1 MKKRDWTRIDLD
13 HVWHPFTQMKTYQAD
28 ENLILAWGD
37 GNWLED
43 VDGNVFFDGVSSLW
57 TNVHGHRH
65 PALDRALMGQTHRLA
80 HSTLL
85 GVGNPPAA
93 ALAERLAAL
102 SPGDLGRVFYSD
114 DGSTAAEVALKMCF
128 QSWRHR
134 GAEGDERTEF
144 VAIGDSYHGDTIG
157 SVSAGGME
165 LFHGLFHPLLFK
177 THFIPSPNCYRCP
190 MGRERTACDFECA
203 RELGPLLDQAGKKIA
218 AMIVEPMVQGAG
230 GQIVYPAEVLRICRE
245 ETASRGIPLIADEVA
260 TGFGRTGRMFAC
272 EHADIEPD
280 LVTVA
285 KGLTGGYLPVAA
297 TLAGEEIYEAFLG
310 EYEEFK
316 TFFHGHTYTGNP
328 LGCAVALANL
338 DLIEETDLV
347 ARVAARSE
355 SLEEQLKRRLSRHPN
370 VGDIRLLG
378 FMGGV
383 ELVADRSTK
392 ARLPVE
398 ARTGHRVSLEA
409 RKAGLLLRPLGDVM
423 VLMPPLAA
431 TDGELEFL
439 VDSMAWA
446 IEHVFHS
453 KQSSPLVG
461 GGAPAGGGGGTSSAE
476 SRTLPALPRIPRRGR
491 LDLLPG
497 PRPADTPRRILVTGT
512 DTGIGKTVAAAALG
526 LAGRAAGLDVTCW
539 KPVESGVPRGHDEG
553 PDQCLYRALGLA
565 GSRDRWPVAGYCD
578 PVSPHLAART
588 EGRTIDVESLV
599 SRLRSGDEPL
609 LVEGAGGLLVPLDGT
624 STWADLALRAD
635 LGVLVVAPNRLGC
648 LNQVFSA
655 VYLLRTMGI
664 DICGV
669 ILNNHHAD
677 ANDLSAGSNPAE
689 LERYLGEIFLGV
701 LPDLPALDT
710 AALTP
715 AASAIAR
722 KLWGF

>member
-1 MKKRDWTRIDLD
+1 MKKRDWTRVDLD

-28 ENLILAWGD
+28 ENLILEWGD

-43 VDGNVFFDGVSSLW
+43 VDGDVFFDGVSSLW

-65 PALDRALMGQTHRLA
+65 PVLDRALMGQIHRLA

-93 ALAERLAAL
+93 ALAERLVAL
-102 SPGDLGRVFYSD
+102 SPGNLGRVFYSD

-134 GAEGDERTEF
+134 GATGDERSEF

-177 THFIPSPNCYRCP
+177 THFVPSPNCYRCP
-190 MGRERTACDFECA
+190 MGRERPTCDFECA
-203 RELGPLLDQAGKKIA
+203 RELGPLLDQTGNKIA

-230 GQIVYPAEVLRICRE
+230 GQIVYPAEVLRIYRE
-245 ETASRGIPLIADEVA
+245 ETAARGIPLIADEVA
-260 TGFGRTGRMFAC
+260 TGFGRTGRLFAC
-272 EHADIEPD
+272 EHAGIEPD
-280 LVTVA
+280 IMTVA

-297 TLAGEEIYEAFLG
+297 TLAGDEIYEAFLG

-328 LGCAVALANL
+328 LGCAVGLANL
-338 DLIEETDLV
+338 DLIESADLV
-347 ARVAARSE
+347 AQVATRSE
-355 SLEEQLKRRLSRHPN
+355 LLEERLRGRLDGHPN
-370 VGDIRLLG
+370 VGDIRLRG

-383 ELVADRSTK
+383 ELVADRTTK
-392 ARLPVE
+392 AHLPVE
-398 ARTGHRVSLEA
+398 ARVGHQVSLQA

-423 VLMPPLAA
+423 VVMPPLAA
-431 TDGELEFL
+431 TEVELEFL

-446 IEHVFHS
+446 IERVFQS
-453 KQSSPLVG
+453 NISSP
-461 GGAPAGGGGGTSSAE
+461 
-476 SRTLPALPRIPRRGR
+476 SRGEVSPFNNTPTLPAIPRVPRRGR

-497 PRPADTPRRILVTGT
+497 PRPTETPHRILVTGT
-512 DTGIGKTVAAAALG
+512 DTGIGKTVVAAALG
-526 LAGRAAGLDVTCW
+526 LAARAAGLDLTCW
-539 KPVESGVPRGHDEG
+539 KPVESGVPEGHDEG
-553 PDQCLYRALGLA
+553 SDQCLYRALGLA
-565 GSRDRWPVAGYCD
+565 GPRGRWPIAGYTD
-578 PVSPHLAART
+578 PVSPHLAARS
-588 EGRTIDVESLV
+588 EGRSIDVEGLV
-599 SRLRSGDEPL
+599 GRLRRGDESL

-624 STWADLALRAD
+624 TTWADLALRAD
-635 LGVLVVAPNRLGC
+635 LGALVVVPNRLGC
-648 LNQVFSA
+648 LNQAFST

-669 ILNNHHAD
+669 VLNNHQVD
-677 ANDLSAGSNPAE
+677 PEDLSVDSNGTE
-689 LERYLGEIFLGV
+689 LERYLGDIFLGV
-701 LPDLPALDT
+701 FPALPALDT
-710 AALTP
+710 ATLTP

-722 KLWGF
+722 KLWTL

>member
-1 MKKRDWTRIDLD
+1 MTKRDWTKIDLE

-28 ENLILAWGD
+28 ENLILEWGD

-43 VDGNVFFDGVSSLW
+43 VNGNTYFDGVSSLW

-65 PALDRALMGQTHRLA
+65 PALDRALMGQVHRLA

-93 ALAERLAAL
+93 ALAERLAARA
-102 SPGDLGRVFYSD
+102 PGDLSRVFYSD

-128 QSWRHR
+128 QAWRHR
-134 GAEGDERTEF
+134 GATGEERAEF
-144 VAIGDSYHGDTIG
+144 VALGDSYHGDTIG
-157 SVSAGGME
+157 AVSAGGME

-177 THFIPSPNCYRCP
+177 THFLPSPNCYRCP
-190 MGRERTACDFECA
+190 MGRTRGRCGFECA
-203 RELGPLLDQAGKKIA
+203 RALGPLLDKAGKKIA

-230 GQIVYPAEVLRICRE
+230 GQVIYPPEVLRIYRE
-245 ETASRGIPLIADEVA
+245 ETAARGIPLIVDEVA

-272 EHADIEPD
+272 EHAGIEPD

-297 TLAGEEIYEAFLG
+297 TLAGREIYEAFLG

-338 DLIEETDLV
+338 DLIEEAGLV
-347 ARVAARSE
+347 ARVAAAGKA
-355 SLEEQLKRRLSRHPN
+355 LEERLMGRLGGHPN

-383 ELVADRSTK
+383 ELVADRATK
-392 ARLPVE
+392 AHLPVTD
-398 ARTGHRVSLEA
+398 RTGHRVILKA
-409 RKAGLLLRPLGDVM
+409 REAGLLLRPLGDVI
-423 VLMPPLAA
+423 VVMPPLAS
-431 TDGELEFL
+431 TDAELEFL
-439 VDSMAWA
+439 VDGMAWA
-446 IEHVFHS
+446 IEQVFHS
-453 KQSSPLVG
+453 KQP
-461 GGAPAGGGGGTSSAE
+461 SSARGAVSPQATE
-476 SRTLPALPRIPRRGR
+476 GARHSDQRTLPAIPRIPRRGR

-497 PRPADTPRRILVTGT
+497 PRPAAVPPRILVTGT
-512 DTGIGKTVAAAALG
+512 DTGVGKTVAAAALG
-526 LAGRAAGLDVTCW
+526 LAARAAGREIACW

-553 PDQCLYRALGLA
+553 PDQSLYRALGLA
-565 GSRDRWPVAGYCD
+565 GDRQRWPVAGYRD
-578 PVSPHLAART
+578 PVSPHLAARS
-588 EGRTIDVESLV
+588 EGRAVDVEGLV
-599 SRLRSGDEPL
+599 RRLRAGDEPL

-624 STWADLALRAD
+624 TTWADLALRAD
-635 LGVLVVAPNRLGC
+635 LGALVVAPNRLGC

-655 VYLLRTMGI
+655 VYLLRAMGI
-664 DICGV
+664 PVCGV
-669 ILNNHHAD
+669 VLNNHHAD
-677 ANDLSAGSNPAE
+677 AEDLSAASNADE
-689 LERYLGEIFLGV
+689 LTRYLGELFLGV
-701 LPDLPALDT
+701 LPALPALDT

-715 AASAIAR
+715 AATAIAR
-722 KLWGF
+722 KIWGF

>member
-1 MKKRDWTRIDLD
+1 MTKRDWTRVDLD

-28 ENLILAWGD
+28 ENLILQWGD

-43 VDGNVFFDGVSSLW
+43 VDGEVFFDGVSSLW

-65 PALDRALMGQTHRLA
+65 PVLDRALMGQTHRLA

-93 ALAERLAAL
+93 LLAERLAAL
-102 SPGDLGRVFYSD
+102 SPGALDRVFYSD

-128 QSWRHR
+128 QAWRHR
-134 GAEGDERTEF
+134 GATGEERSEF

-177 THFIPSPNCYRCP
+177 THFLPSPNCYRCP
-190 MGRERTACDFECA
+190 MGRSRGACDFECA
-203 RELGPLLDQAGKKIA
+203 RALGPLLDETGERIA
-218 AMIVEPMVQGAG
+218 AMIVEPMIQGAG
-230 GQIVYPAEVLRICRE
+230 GQLVYPAEVLRIYRE
-245 ETASRGIPLIADEVA
+245 ETAARGIPLIADEVA
-260 TGFGRTGRMFAC
+260 PGFGRTGKMFAC
-272 EHADIEPD
+272 EHAGIEPD

-297 TLAGEEIYEAFLG
+297 TLAGDTLYEAFLG

-328 LGCAVALANL
+328 LGCAVAVANL
-338 DLIEETDLV
+338 DLIEAEDLV
-347 ARVAARSE
+347 ARVAANSE
-355 SLEEQLKRRLSRHPN
+355 VLEERLTSRLSRHPN

-383 ELVADRSTK
+383 ELVADRATK

-398 ARTGHRVSLEA
+398 ARTGHQVILKA
-409 RKAGLLLRPLGDVM
+409 REAGLLLRPLGDVI
-423 VLMPPLAA
+423 VIMPPLAA

-439 VDSMAWA
+439 VDGMAWA
-446 IEHVFHS
+446 IDQVFGERSS
-453 KQSSPLVG
+453 KPSGP
-461 GGAPAGGGGGTSSAE
+461 
-476 SRTLPALPRIPRRGR
+476 TLPAIPRIQRRGR

-497 PRPADTPRRILVTGT
+497 PRPAKAPPRILVTGT
-512 DTGIGKTVAAAALG
+512 DTGIGKTVVAAALG
-526 LAGRAAGLDVTCW
+526 VAARAAGLDIACW

-553 PDQCLYRALGLA
+553 PDQSLYRALGLA
-565 GSRDRWPVAGYCD
+565 PDRKAWPVRGYRD
-578 PVSPHLAART
+578 PVSPHLAARS
-588 EGRTIDVESLV
+588 EGRAVDAEGLV
-599 SRLRSGDEPL
+599 HRLRLGDEPL
-609 LVEGAGGLLVPLDGT
+609 LVEGAGGLLVPLDGAT
-624 STWADLALRAD
+624 TWADLALRAD
-635 LGVLVVAPNRLGC
+635 LGALVVAPNRLGC

-664 DICGV
+664 ELCGV
-669 ILNNHHAD
+669 VLNNHDVD
-677 ANDLSAGSNPAE
+677 ATDLSAASNAE
-689 LERYLGEIFLGV
+689 ELTRYLGDLFLGV

-710 AALTP
+710 ETLTP
-715 AASAIAR
+715 AAAGIAR
-722 KLWGF
+722 KHWSL